1 MKSEEK
7 KLKQNSLKN
16 SRALNAQK
24 CPKKVYFCAPPNESL
39 AEKYQDYFH
48 KASYNHFVFHCS
60 NDMS

>member
-24 CPKKVYFCAPPNESL
+24 CQKKVYFCAPPNESL

-48 KASYNHFVFHCS
+48 KALL
-60 NDMS
+60 